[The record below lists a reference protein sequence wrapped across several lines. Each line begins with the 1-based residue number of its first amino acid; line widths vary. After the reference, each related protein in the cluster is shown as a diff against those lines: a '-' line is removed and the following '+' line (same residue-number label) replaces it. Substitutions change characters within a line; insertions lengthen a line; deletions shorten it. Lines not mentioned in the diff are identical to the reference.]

1 MTAALCRG
9 REDEVRLLTALVD
22 DVEERGSGTVLVG
35 DPGAGKSM
43 LLDLAAELARAR
55 GRVLLQT
62 VGVEAESGMPYAGL
76 HQLLRPLAPEAAD
89 LPTPQA
95 RALRTALGAEDGH
108 VPDTFLVALA
118 TLTLLAE
125 TAARTPVV
133 VTADDVQWLD
143 VSTQEVLAFVVRR
156 IGADP
161 VCFLGTLRRGHAGPL
176 TAAGLTQVDVRAVG
190 ERAARQILRDHAAW
204 LEERAVA
211 QVLREALGNPLAL
224 VELPRALQTSA
235 HDVRVRTALPLT
247 ARLEHAFAGR
257 AGSLSAEARD
267 VLLVAAVGS
276 SAQVPETLRA
286 ASQLVGWPVG
296 LEAMEE
302 AAAAGLVQH
311 DRAVL
316 RFRHPL
322 VRSGILSA
330 ESLKRQQ
337 AAHAALAD
345 LLTDQPERSTWHR
358 AQSVVGP
365 DDAIAQALEDSARD
379 AARRGAV
386 VRAIDALERAAQL
399 TSSSTARGRRLLIA
413 AEHAFGLGRV
423 TTVERLLAAA
433 AAERLQPQDVA
444 RMQWLREIFNDGVPG
459 DPAPVLRLCAVAEES
474 GRAGDV
480 DLSLNLLVAA
490 SLRCWWSDTGPAA
503 RARVAEVA
511 DALPGGHDDARHT
524 AALAIGEPV
533 RCGRDVLARLADV
546 DLETVVDADQ
556 LRLLGLAA
564 HAVGAEP
571 RALDLLDR
579 AELRLRRQGRLG
591 LLPHVFAPQ
600 VIVLLE
606 LGQWQRQTAASDEC
620 RRLAEETGQPIWSAS
635 ALVGEARSAA
645 LHGEVERA
653 FDLAGQVEHL
663 AGHQRLNDLLSS
675 AQLARGIA
683 WITAGRPAEAVDALG
698 RLFDPAD
705 PCFHEREGWHGLT
718 FLAEAAVHAERVPE
732 ARAVV
737 AGLEKV
743 ATTTPSPLLH
753 THLRYA
759 RAVLADNDAAE
770 GLFRNALAVDL
781 VRWPWARARLELSFG
796 TWLRRR
802 RRVAESRNHLRS
814 AQVMLD
820 QIGATTWADLARAEL
835 RAAGERPSGRARL
848 AATELSP
855 QELQIAQLAVE
866 GLSNKEI
873 GQRLFLSPRT
883 ISSHLYRVF
892 RKLDITSRAHLAG
905 RLHAV
910 REG

>member
-1 MTAALCRG
+1 
-9 REDEVRLLTALVD
+9 
-22 DVEERGSGTVLVG
+22 
-35 DPGAGKSM
+35 M
-43 LLDLAAELARAR
+43 LLDMAAEVARAR

-62 VGVEAESGMPYAGL
+62 VGVESESGMPYAGL

-95 RALRTALGAEDGH
+95 RALRTALGAEQGH

-118 TLTLLAE
+118 TLTLLSE
-125 TAARTPVV
+125 TAATTPVV

-143 VSTQEVLAFVVRR
+143 VSTQEVLAFVARR
-156 IGADP
+156 VAADP
-161 VCFLGTLRRGHAGPL
+161 VCLMGTVRRGHRGPF
-176 TAAGLTQVDVRAVG
+176 TAAGLAQVDVRPVG
-190 ERAARQILRDHAAW
+190 ELAARQILRDHAAW
-204 LEERAVA
+204 LGDRETV

-224 VELPRALQTSA
+224 VELPRALAAGA
-235 HDVRVRTALPLT
+235 HEVRLPAALPLT
-247 ARLEHAFAGR
+247 ERLERAFAGR
-257 AGSLSAEARD
+257 TAGLSTAAREA
-267 VLLVAAVGS
+267 LLVAAVGS
-276 SAQVPETLRA
+276 SPAVQETLRA
-286 ASQLVGWPVG
+286 ASLLVGRPVG
-296 LEAMEE
+296 IEAVDE

-311 DRAVL
+311 DRAVM

-322 VRSGILSA
+322 VRSGILSV
-330 ESLKRQQ
+330 EPRYRQQ

-345 LLTDQPERSTWHR
+345 LLAEQPDRSTWHR

-365 DDAIAQALEDSARD
+365 DDAIATALEDSARD
-379 AARRGAV
+379 AVRRGAV

-399 TSSSTARGRRLLIA
+399 TSSSTARGRRLLLA

-423 TTVERLLAAA
+423 DAVERLLAAA
-433 AAERLQPQDVA
+433 AAEQLERQDVV
-444 RMQWLREIFNDGVPG
+444 RMQWLREIFDDGVPG
-459 DPAPVLRLCAVAEES
+459 DPVPVLRLCAVAEES
-474 GRAGDV
+474 GRAGEV
-480 DLSLNLLVAA
+480 DLALNLLVAA

-503 RARVAEVA
+503 RSRVAEVA
-511 DALPGGHDDARHT
+511 DAIGPGLGDARWT

-533 RCGRDVLARLADV
+533 RRGRDVLARLADV
-546 DLETVVDADQ
+546 DLEAEVDADQ

-564 HAVGAEP
+564 HAVGDEP

-600 VIVLLE
+600 AIVLLE
-606 LGQWQRQTAASDEC
+606 LGQWQRQTAASGEC

-645 LHGEVERA
+645 LHGELERA
-653 FDLAGQVEHL
+653 FDLTAQVEQL
-663 AGHQRLNDLLSS
+663 AGNRRLNDLLSS
-675 AQLARGIA
+675 GQLARGIA
-683 WITAGRPAEAVDALG
+683 WIAAGRPAEAVDALG

-737 AGLEKV
+737 AGLEQV

-759 RAVLADNDAAE
+759 RAVLADDDAAE
-770 GLFRNALAVDL
+770 GLFRDGLAVDL
-781 VRWPWARARLELSFG
+781 VRWPWAQARLDLAFG

-802 RRVAESRNHLRS
+802 RRIAESRGHLRS
-814 AQVMLD
+814 ALVILD
-820 QIGATTWADLARAEL
+820 QIGATTWADLARTEL
-835 RAAGERPSGRARL
+835 RAAGERPSGRPRL

-855 QELQIAQLAVE
+855 QELQIAQLAAE

-892 RKLDITSRAHLAG
+892 RKLEITSRAHLAE

-910 REG
+910 RGG